1 MTARYSESKGRGS
14 PPTGPLACG
23 WSPPWQ
29 PPRMVPLR
37 LSSSA
42 LALAFF
48 GLVMISACPAHAQ
61 VTLGYNNP
69 ITSSASRSRIGFQ
82 GARSTRLF
90 QVTGLNTEPIDGSLI
105 YDETTVWRI
114 HDPDAPTT
122 SLSVLSLDP
131 LVKFQQDTTRR
142 DDVRVQREEAVSA
155 TVSGPLATTSPDDP
169 RDWLQPQ
176 EFSVPSQLLSVFAD
190 TGGP

>member
-1 MTARYSESKGRGS
+1 MAPLRPLSS
-14 PPTGPLACG
+14 PLAL
-23 WSPPWQ
+23 
-29 PPRMVPLR
+29 VL
-37 LSSSA
+37 
-42 LALAFF
+42 F
-48 GLVMISACPAHAQ
+48 GLLTINACPAQAQ

-82 GARSTRLF
+82 GARSTRKF
-90 QVTGLNTEPIDGSLI
+90 EVAGINAEPIDGSLV

-114 HDPDAPTT
+114 HNPDDPVA
-122 SLSVLSLDP
+122 LSVLSLDP

-142 DDVRVQREEAVSA
+142 DDVRVQRVEAVSA
-155 TVSGPLATTSPDDP
+155 TVSGPLSTTLPANP

-176 EFSVPSQLLSVFAD
+176 ETSVPSQLLSVFAD